1 MHKIFFAKS
10 TNGFYTSDHPTIPS
24 DAVEITIDVHREL
37 INGQTTG
44 KIIVSD
50 DTGFPVAVDPP
61 EKTSE
66 ELAISVREQRDKL
79 LAETD
84 YLVMPDYPLTK
95 TASAKIKLYRQKLRD
110 ITSQGTF
117 PENVTW
123 PERPQV

>member
-24 DAVEITIDVHREL
+24 DAVEIAIDVHREL
-37 INGQTTG
+37 INGQTAG

-50 DTGFPVAVDPP
+50 DTGFPVLVDPP
-61 EKTSE
+61 EKTSD

-95 TASAKIKLYRQKLRD
+95 TAFAKIKLYRQKLRD

-117 PENVTW
+117 PEDVSW